1 MLELKTELNKPI
13 SSEIQD
19 RMNEIWDIGHVMIS
33 NQLKEYHKQRNEVF
47 EFALRNT
54 CKPPIIGKITK
65 GKIKWRGIVQ
75 HREYNNDFTMTEWIS
90 QRGIQISKKT
100 TFCSTPS
107 WLYHFVNQK

>member
-1 MLELKTELNKPI
+1 MKNIKTELNKPI

-19 RMNEIWDIGHVMIS
+19 RMNEIRNLGHVMLS
-33 NQLKEYHKQRNEVF
+33 NQLKEYNKQRNEVF

-54 CKPPIIGKITK
+54 CKPPIKGKTTK

-90 QRGIQISKKT
+90 QKGIQISEKT

-107 WLYHFVNQK
+107 WLYPFVYQK

>member
-19 RMNEIWDIGHVMIS
+19 RMNEIRNLGHVMLS
-33 NQLKEYHKQRNEVF
+33 NQLKEYYKNSNEGF

-54 CKPPIIGKITK
+54 CKPPIKGKITK

-90 QRGIQISKKT
+90 QKGIQISEKT

-107 WLYHFVNQK
+107 WLYPFVYQK